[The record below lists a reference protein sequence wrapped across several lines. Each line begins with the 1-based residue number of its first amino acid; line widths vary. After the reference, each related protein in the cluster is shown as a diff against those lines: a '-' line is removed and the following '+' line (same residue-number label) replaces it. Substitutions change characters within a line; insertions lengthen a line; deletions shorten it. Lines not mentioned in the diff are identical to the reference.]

1 MAYIFVKKSLY
12 LLFENFK
19 HVYNVVWL
27 CPPPFF
33 YNPSLTPHQI
43 SLPTS
48 GPLLKIIVT
57 ESNWCIGAS
66 HMCTYAEHRWPSRN
80 HNSWSKLTL
89 SERSSTAICSSARG
103 GASWAPPPSW
113 LEFLLAWSF
122 PDPRLRARCAVDWWV
137 WWPCHVQN
145 SLFGSNPPGTSG
157 SYSPFTPSLAMFP
170 SLGERGCDADVH
182 LGQCSR
188 PSVILCAL
196 ASYESP

>member
-1 MAYIFVKKSLY
+1 MSLTWNCIGYFIFHFLCLRQYSLSSGLYLCKKCLY

-48 GPLLKIIVT
+48 GPFLKIIVT

-103 GASWAPPPSW
+103 GASWAPPPSL

-122 PDPRLRARCAVDWWV
+122 PDPRLGARGVVGWWV
-137 WWPCHVQN
+137 WWPCHVQQ
-145 SLFGSNPPGTSG
+145 
-157 SYSPFTPSLAMFP
+157 SPQNIWFLQSFHPL
-170 SLGERGCDADVH
+170 LGNV
-182 LGQCSR
+182 
-188 PSVILCAL
+188 P
-196 ASYESP
+196 